1 MEQIFLNEVCKFY
14 ARNSKGTKAV
24 PVYANIKVY
33 GNRFVIPVN
42 VKVIPNQFDVKKQKA
57 ITSNMQSDLDNRNNQ
72 IVNDTIKNYM
82 VKFNEYIHYLMNNP
96 EQIENIKE
104 NIYNFVPSNKKKAE
118 MKKKFTDTLEY
129 IFNKEF
135 ERQVTEHKI
144 TESWAVTK
152 KSNIKK
158 FIDFLSIKNLPD
170 TWSDLNATIYND
182 YKDYLLNEYTTA
194 KGKLKIS
201 AINQALSTLKAIT
214 NAVSDRNYR
223 ELPPIETGR
232 WKLADNKLT
241 RSEKKSSNVVFEKAE
256 LQKIINLNLSGT
268 EAIVRDLFVFG
279 AYIGQRP
286 ADCVRLLD
294 GEGVRIQSNGIEVLQ
309 FVPHKT
315 KKTDL
320 PATIPLYDIAEVDRL
335 FNKFQSIPEYK
346 EYLSKT
352 DIQRNSNNSKYIKN
366 IFKKA
371 GLTQS
376 VEVTEQRGTEV
387 VKRTTTQYEEAHI
400 YLSRHYYITQCFID
414 GMSAEKVIQ
423 ITGHTTA
430 KQVNETY
437 EHLNSQQRAD
447 IFTADTTIQKLA
459 GKESKTTKKETK
471 TVTDETL
478 QMILKKLQKLEG
490 KEEFDAEKERMKSMY
505 DSDDF
510 SETDI
515 NIDEL

>member
-57 ITSNMQSDLDNRNNQ
+57 ITSNLQSDLDNMNNQ

-82 VKFNEYIHYLMNNP
+82 VKFNDYIHYLMNNP
-96 EQIENIKE
+96 DEIANIKE
-104 NIYNFVPSNKKKAE
+104 NIFNFVPSKKKRTE

-135 ERQVTEHKI
+135 ERQINEHKI
-144 TESWAVTK
+144 TELWAVTK

-158 FIDFLSIKNLPD
+158 FIDFLSIKKLPD

-182 YKDYLLNEYTTA
+182 YKDYLLNEYTTN

-214 NAVSDRNYR
+214 NAVSDRNYK

-256 LQKIINLNLSGT
+256 LQKIIDLKLTGT
-268 EAIVRDLFVFG
+268 EEIVRDLFVFG

-286 ADCVRLLD
+286 ADCVRLLN
-294 GEGVRIQSNGIEVLQ
+294 GEGKRMISNNIEVLQ

-320 PATIPLYDIAEVDRL
+320 PATIPLYDVEEVDNL
-335 FNKFQSIPEYK
+335 IKKFNTIEEYK
-346 EYLSKT
+346 AFMNKT
-352 DIQRNSNNSKYIKN
+352 DVQRNSLNSKYIKG
-366 IFKKA
+366 IFQKA
-371 GLTQS
+371 GIDDEI
-376 VEVTEQRGTEV
+376 EVTEQRGTEV
-387 VKRTTTQYEEAHI
+387 IKRTTKQAEEAHI

-459 GKESKTTKKETK
+459 GKEPKTIKKETK
-471 TVTDETL
+471 TDDNETL